1 MKENCPGF
9 TLVELLVSIS
19 VVAIL
24 SGIGLAAFSS
34 FNRRQIVASATRQL
48 LSDLRL
54 AQSKADSN
62 EKPLY
67 CKTNELDLL
76 GYEFFIKKEVSP
88 HWCYTI
94 TPVCADLSSPLPSIK
109 TVDIPEVISLACI
122 TCPNPNDN
130 VQIFF
135 KTLRQGVASSGFNS
149 DSKLIIT
156 LTGYGATRS
165 ATLTSSGEI
174 YSD

>member
-1 MKENCPGF
+1 MKKDCPGF

-48 LSDLRL
+48 VSDLRL

-62 EKPLY
+62 EKPTA
-67 CKTNELDLL
+67 CQASEVDLL
-76 GYEFFIKKEVSP
+76 GYEFIIETANRHYK
-88 HWCYTI
+88 I
-94 TPVCADLSSPLPSIK
+94 TPVCALSPPLPSIK
-109 TVDIPEVISLACI
+109 TVDIPGVIRLACA

-149 DSKLIIT
+149 ESKLTIT